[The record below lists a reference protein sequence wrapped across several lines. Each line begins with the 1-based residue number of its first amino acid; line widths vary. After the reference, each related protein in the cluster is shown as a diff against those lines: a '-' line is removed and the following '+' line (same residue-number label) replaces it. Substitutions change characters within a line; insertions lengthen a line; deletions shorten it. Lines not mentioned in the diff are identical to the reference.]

1 MLPAVPE
8 DNCVIQPALKPA
20 TDRLHSTT
28 ECQLGPGAASIQEET
43 LHSSA
48 AHAACVRHQPC
59 LLHKEHT
66 SPVFSQPVH
75 LSAAHASCICHN
87 QHSNRPATGHNPA
100 RTYNT
105 HNTPAQR
112 NERADAMRAVHH
124 ATSHDNTQITIHACS
139 CRPRLRATSQLHS
152 LHAGCSLSEWHK
164 AADWPKIT
172 AELAGFAKACPHP
185 THCISCKVQTRPNRH
200 AASPQLTPAGQ
211 RELERCSLHL
221 SVHCMDVCVH
231 VSPAT
236 TTYGRIRLHT
246 QKAKCLSTAA
256 ITAAITKCTPT
267 TALQL
272 NPSCLYLGAYAVAA
286 PCTASPICRV
296 RCCVG
301 ASLPA
306 ILTQA
311 QAEGHTQDMP
321 SAD

>member
-221 SVHCMDVCVH
+221 SVHCMGRLRACITSH
-231 VSPAT
+231 HHIRAHPPAHTKSQMLVYSRHHKMHAHNCT
-236 TTYGRIRLHT
+236 TVKPQLPISG
-246 QKAKCLSTAA
+246 CLRSG
-256 ITAAITKCTPT
+256 CPMHSQPDLQG
-267 TALQL
+267 ALLCWCQ
-272 NPSCLYLGAYAVAA
+272 
-286 PCTASPICRV
+286 
-296 RCCVG
+296 
-301 ASLPA
+301 PA
-306 ILTQA
+306 CHPYS
-311 QAEGHTQDMP
+311 G
-321 SAD
+321 SG